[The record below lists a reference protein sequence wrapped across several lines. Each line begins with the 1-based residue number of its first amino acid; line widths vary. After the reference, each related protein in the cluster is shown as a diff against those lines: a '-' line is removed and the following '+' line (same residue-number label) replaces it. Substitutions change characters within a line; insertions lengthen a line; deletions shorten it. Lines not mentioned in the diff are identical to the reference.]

1 MDSEKKETKEIN
13 KMSMLILAVVIL
25 ILVIAGAAYYIFHQQ
40 QQMDEM
46 TQSFDLEKE
55 MMADDL
61 NELSLQYEG
70 YKFSVSNDSLVALL
84 TTEQAKVQRLM
95 EELRTVKST
104 NAKEIARLK
113 KELATL
119 RKIMRNYVIQIDSL
133 NRANEQLKVEKNEAV
148 KKYRQAST
156 TAASLKREKEKLTER
171 VTLASKLD
179 ATGISVTPVNS
190 RGKLAKRIKKMEQF
204 VINFKIAKNVTAPVG
219 EKVIYVRIMKPDDD
233 ILVKSRGD
241 VFTFEGKD
249 INYSIKKMIEYE
261 GEEVPVTM
269 YWNIEEFLSP
279 GTYRVDIFADG
290 NLIGQRSFTL
300 EE

>member
-1 MDSEKKETKEIN
+1 MDSEKKENKEIN
-13 KMSMLILAVVIL
+13 KLSMLIVAVVVLAI
-25 ILVIAGAAYYIFHQQ
+25 IAGGGVYYIFHQKK
-40 QQMDEM
+40 QMEEM

-55 MMADDL
+55 MMSDDL

-84 TTEQAKVQRLM
+84 STEQAKVQRLM

-119 RKIMRNYVIQIDSL
+119 RKIMRNYVVQIDSL
-133 NRANEQLKVEKNEAV
+133 NRANEQLTVEKNEAV
-148 KKYRQAST
+148 KKYHQVFS
-156 TAASLKREKEKLTER
+156 TAANLKKEKEKLTER

-190 RGKLAKRIKKMEQF
+190 RGKVAKKIKKMEQF
-204 VINFKIAKNVTAPVG
+204 VVNFKISKNVTAPVG
-219 EKVIYVRIMKPDDD
+219 EKVIYVRIMRPDDD
-233 ILVKSRGD
+233 ILLKSRGD
-241 VFTFEGKD
+241 VFTYEGKD
-249 INYSIKKMIEYE
+249 INYSMKKIIEYD

-269 YWNIEEFLSP
+269 YWNIEEYLSP
-279 GTYRVDIFADG
+279 GTYRVDVFADG
-290 NLIGQRSFTL
+290 NLIGKKSFVL
-300 EE
+300 EQ